1 VVFQKILPERAHTD
15 IICDVECERK
25 CQPPPQDLLSSWHL
39 LLPPTT
45 HRVGLVDINTVLPAA
60 ERTTTRSAVER
71 SEVHTLHLHTKR
83 SLSFDSYHVDASCP
97 SLGGYSSTTVAA
109 PSVSALPSISN
120 LTSFAAGVFLMVP
133 VIAFAPAND
142 FDDLD
147 VNSHCQRKCV
157 EGAC

>member
-1 VVFQKILPERAHTD
+1 MLTRLA
-15 IICDVECERK
+15 
-25 CQPPPQDLLSSWHL
+25 L
-39 LLPPTT
+39 
-45 HRVGLVDINTVLPAA
+45 
-60 ERTTTRSAVER
+60 RSAATAVR
-71 SEVHTLHLHTKR
+71 
-83 SLSFDSYHVDASCP
+83 
-97 SLGGYSSTTVAA
+97 YSSTTVAA